1 MGPISEPSASGH
13 VFGRAG
19 CHPDGVEVPPPT
31 LHAKHNTPGDDIE
44 GANKRHS
51 SRRRRYEGRKQPKI
65 EVEQRGC
72 LCDGDQG
79 ERTHCEPSGSTQA
92 ERSRSIWRSTTV
104 LGDEPQWSL
113 APPNAPS
120 EPSSQGSVAPSAPSR
135 SVCTHPSKPE
145 IPRHFVA
152 GRASKVS
159 VRAGDVVL
167 PRAGRSLSG

>member
-1 MGPISEPSASGH
+1 MCLGEPDVTRMESRSHLQRFMRNTTRREMTLKEQTSAIH
-13 VFGRAG
+13 L
-19 CHPDGVEVPPPT
+19 E
-31 LHAKHNTPGDDIE
+31 E
-44 GANKRHS
+44 
-51 SRRRRYEGRKQPKI
+51 RRRYEGRKQPKI